1 MQFIVLLLLVY
12 VVWKFRKSIF
22 RTLTAKASSARY
34 NDSNILEFCLGGV
47 LTQLTDRERILF
59 RDNFDLVYRR
69 FTKVRLSAQSIDIT
83 RVSVLADVSEAFN
96 QSEINEEAAQAI
108 QRTLV
113 LIEETAK
120 KAPQNYERH
129 LSVSQI
135 YLFLKESI

>member
-108 QRTLV
+108 QRTLG